1 MVWLKIPGLVAA
13 IMDGDGPTSCE
24 KWMFSVA
31 TKTSGNIH
39 KCPYK
44 QVKLALNC
52 SGCLTA
58 LLDCDNAPSSPPPPD
73 VTVS

>member
-1 MVWLKIPGLVAA
+1 MVWIKIPVLVAA
-13 IMDGDGPTSCE
+13 NMDGDGPTSCE
-24 KWMFSVA
+24 KQMFLVA
-31 TKTSGNIH
+31 TKTSGNVH
-39 KCPYK
+39 TCPYK

-58 LLDCDNAPSSPPPPD
+58 LLDCDNEPSFPPPTD